1 MQLKQILKWRRERE
15 VNPTSTQNSF
25 QKLSYMT
32 WTLVNIK
39 NIDILIMFIP
49 VRDPGGL
56 DIWHCR
62 VSLEARGSSLGNACV
77 YLTTVENLWRVRR
90 CKQGCDFSNTPTPM
104 LTFCAYT
111 HRQTEK
117 GHRSC
122 SNFFAN
128 QPAHEIKACPR
139 LSLPLGRELFCW
151 GDRRLFRRER

>member
-1 MQLKQILKWRRERE
+1 MQILQWRRERE
-15 VNPTSTQNSF
+15 VNPTSTQKSF
-25 QKLSYMT
+25 QKHSYMT

-62 VSLEARGSSLGNACV
+62 VSLACERQFSRECLCLSDNCGEPV
-77 YLTTVENLWRVRR
+77 KVRR
-90 CKQGCDFSNTPTPM
+90 CKQGCDFSNTPTRM
-104 LTFCAYT
+104 LTLCAHT
-111 HRQTEK
+111 HTQTEK

-122 SNFFAN
+122 SHFFAN
-128 QPAHEIKACPR
+128 QPAHEIKARPR